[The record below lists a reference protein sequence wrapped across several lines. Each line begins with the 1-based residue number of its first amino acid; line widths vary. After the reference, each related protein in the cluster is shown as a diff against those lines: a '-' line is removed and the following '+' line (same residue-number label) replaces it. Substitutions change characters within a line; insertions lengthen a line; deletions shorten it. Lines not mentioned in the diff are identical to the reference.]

1 MEHDYTCVYLLRS
14 DRLLLGLTCLR
25 EHRHPWNFNN
35 VRILSCG
42 VQRPIRADGNF
53 SAEHYLGIII
63 ASMPILK
70 PLFSKLLDSTELGSS
85 RNSSRRSFQKIRSS
99 GAAER
104 GPESHAPSDRSS
116 MGADYIKRTTD
127 IRISSHLEF
136 EVNRDYDLYSG
147 PLPDHLRYSGNS
159 WARENG
165 VGEEHTTRAPA
176 GGRRHNNDDALRPT
190 SVPLVPKGLP
200 PARIQP

>member
-1 MEHDYTCVYLLRS
+1 
-14 DRLLLGLTCLR
+14 
-25 EHRHPWNFNN
+25 
-35 VRILSCG
+35 
-42 VQRPIRADGNF
+42 
-53 SAEHYLGIII
+53 
-63 ASMPILK
+63 
-70 PLFSKLLDSTELGSS
+70 
-85 RNSSRRSFQKIRSS
+85 
-99 GAAER
+99 
-104 GPESHAPSDRSS
+104 

-127 IRISSHLEF
+127 FRISSHLEF

-176 GGRRHNNDDALRPT
+176 GGRRHNDDALRPT
-190 SVPLVPKGLP
+190 SVPLVPPKGVP